1 MTADFESVPLRIGNA
16 ERDAAVKA
24 LDEHLAAGRLD
35 LDEYGS
41 RYALALTARTM
52 EDLRPLFADL
62 PAPGP
67 FVRASQDRAADGMR
81 ESRRPVSAFHGAA
94 LWLLLPAAFLLLPIA
109 VLAVLESRGLFL
121 PLFFFL
127 FLGRVF
133 RGGPARRFGGYGRP
147 GCRV

>member
-1 MTADFESVPLRIGNA
+1 MTADFEPVPLRIGNA

-41 RYALALTARTM
+41 RYALALVARTM

-67 FVRASQDRAADGMR
+67 FVAPPAVRRAAEPG
-81 ESRRPVSAFHGAA
+81 RPVSPRAGASSA
-94 LWLLLPAAFLLLPIA
+94 RLAWLLVPAVFLLPVAL
-109 VLAVLESRGLFL
+109 LAVIESRGIFL
-121 PLFFFL
+121 PFFFFL
-127 FLGRVF
+127 FLGRMV

-147 GCRV
+147 GCRA